1 MTLQVEQLGWGY
13 PLPGGDWRQLFRG
26 FSLHCPPGQ
35 FVVVIGSN
43 GSGKSTLL
51 NLVAGT
57 LPAGEGSIRLGGR
70 ALERCQDHARARWI
84 GRVMQNPLEGS
95 CPGLTVAENLR
106 LAERRHRP
114 ALGWRGFVGLH
125 PNRADRRRYRS
136 LMDDLGVPLAHRL
149 DEPVGQLSG
158 GQRQTLSLVMATLG
172 SPELLLLDEHTA
184 ALDPRAEATVIALT
198 ERLVRQHGT
207 TTLMVTHSLD
217 QALTYGDRLV
227 MLHEGRLIGDWT
239 AAEREALNADALRDL
254 YGSATMVNSAAQSAD
269 GSASP

>member
-1 MTLQVEQLGWGY
+1 
-13 PLPGGDWRQLFRG
+13 
-26 FSLHCPPGQ
+26 
-35 FVVVIGSN
+35 
-43 GSGKSTLL
+43 
-51 NLVAGT
+51 
-57 LPAGEGSIRLGGR
+57 
-70 ALERCQDHARARWI
+70 
-84 GRVMQNPLEGS
+84 MQNPLEGS

-114 ALGWRGFVGLH
+114 ALGWRGLVGLH
-125 PNRADRRRYRS
+125 PNGDDRRRYRT
-136 LMDDLGVPLAHRL
+136 LLDDLGVALAHRL

-198 ERLVRQHGT
+198 ERLVRQLGT

-239 AAEREALNADALRDL
+239 AAEREGLSPEALRGL
-254 YGSATMVNSAAQSAD
+254 YGSATMGNSAAQSAD
-269 GSASP
+269 GPASA